1 MRTGAVLSSFVRVC
15 YFSSVRIL
23 FVCVT
28 NICRSPYAEYLFGRM
43 VSEDAVLSRRIE
55 WVKSGGVSFML
66 PRISKKAK
74 FHLVREGFSPE
85 AIDRHRPR
93 MWLFAFN
100 RFAEADLI
108 IGMTKL
114 QGWLLPWWWRGK
126 YVTLSEAA
134 TGSYTPIPDPALM
147 GPREYDAAMRV
158 IKEYLQKLKDRLRA
172 GEEGPWG
179 GSTRDL
185 QRGIHARSAHQAV
198 APLPCYSTLPIA

>member
-1 MRTGAVLSSFVRVC
+1 MRTGAVLSTFVRVC
-15 YFSSVRIL
+15 YPSSVRIL

-43 VSEDAVLSRRIE
+43 VSEDTQLSRRVE

-66 PRISKKAK
+66 RRISRKAK
-74 FHLVREGFSPE
+74 SSLVREGFSPE
-85 AIDRHRPR
+85 AVERHRPR

-100 RFAEADLI
+100 RFAAADVI

-114 QGWLLPWWWRGK
+114 QRRLLPWWWRGK

-134 TGSYTPIPDPALM
+134 TGSYVPIPDPALM

-158 IKEYLQKLKDRLRA
+158 IKEYLQKLKGRLRA
-172 GEEGPWG
+172 GEEVPRG
-179 GSTRDL
+179 GAAQD
-185 QRGIHARSAHQAV
+185 
-198 APLPCYSTLPIA
+198 Y

>member
-43 VSEDAVLSRRIE
+43 VSEDAQLCRRIE

-66 PRISKKAK
+66 NKISRKAK
-74 FHLVREGFSPE
+74 SSLVREGFSPE
-85 AIDRHRPR
+85 AVDRHRPR

-100 RFAEADLI
+100 RFAAADVI

-114 QGWLLPWWWRGK
+114 QRYLLPWWWRGK

-134 TGSYTPIPDPALM
+134 IGSYVRIPDPALL

-158 IKEYLQKLKDRLRA
+158 IKGYLQKLKARLPA
-172 GEEGPWG
+172 AEEGTWG
-179 GSTRDL
+179 GS
-185 QRGIHARSAHQAV
+185 ARPRA
-198 APLPCYSTLPIA
+198 